1 MVEPTPPRPERYEAN
16 LLHESLGRAIITWQE
31 VEAALFS
38 VFRRVCGCAD
48 KRVASAIFYS
58 PHDFSEKLKC
68 THNAARFAL
77 KKHGLLDDWI
87 ALRKRLLNAS
97 EVRNALAHF
106 TVVHVTE
113 INERGETVSSKP
125 ILHPNFLDVT
135 EAFRT
140 RKPTVRDL
148 DIHTVITRTD
158 EFTALIGDVKKF
170 AEKIP
175 LP

>member
-1 MVEPTPPRPERYEAN
+1 MVEPTPPRPERYGAK

-77 KKHGLLDDWI
+77 KKHGLLDDWTG
-87 ALRKRLLNAS
+87 LRKRLLNAS

-106 TVVHVTE
+106 TVVHMTE
-113 INERGETVSSKP
+113 INERGETTSSKP

-140 RKPTVRDL
+140 RKPTVRDM

-158 EFTALIGDVKKF
+158 EFTALIGDVKEF
-170 AEKIP
+170 AKKIP